1 MKSANTETKLGMPE
15 LTTGSERWREI
26 DTEKVKRSDADIWKD
41 SIAIAEKGKREKTER
56 SSRTSQY
63 CNT

>member
-1 MKSANTETKLGMPE
+1 MKSANTETKLGMLE
-15 LTTGSERWREI
+15 LPTGSERWREK

-41 SIAIAEKGKREKTER
+41 SIAEKGKCKRTER